1 MFVLK
6 YNILF
11 RKISIRDIEQ
21 KSPKNCPREYP
32 SLHTARALGLV
43 HVKLS

>member
-21 KSPKNCPREYP
+21 KSPKNCPRDP